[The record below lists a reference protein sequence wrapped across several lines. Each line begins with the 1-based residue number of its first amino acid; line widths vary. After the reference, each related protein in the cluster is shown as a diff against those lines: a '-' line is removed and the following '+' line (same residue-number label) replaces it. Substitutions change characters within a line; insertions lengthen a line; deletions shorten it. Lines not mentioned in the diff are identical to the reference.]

1 MKSIYNPAAGAR
13 PSANPFGNKKYKIVS
28 ERQESRKPIQQAPRS
43 ARELSHHKEELN
55 KQLKPKLWK
64 GSGL

>member
-13 PSANPFGNKKYKIVS
+13 PPANPFGSKKYKIAG
-28 ERQESRKPIQQAPRS
+28 ERLESQKPVQRARS

-64 GSGL
+64 GSV